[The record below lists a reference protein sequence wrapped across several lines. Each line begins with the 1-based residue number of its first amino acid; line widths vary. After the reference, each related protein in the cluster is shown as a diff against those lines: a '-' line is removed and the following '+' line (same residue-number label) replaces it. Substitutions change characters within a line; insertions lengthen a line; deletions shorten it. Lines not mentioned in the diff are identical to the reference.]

1 MTKST
6 DPALDTGDFVQHRF
20 DVPTSG
26 IRRHVSLNAHLQQSI
41 PNSSSMDPLNKTTP
55 ATQTNKNS
63 SLSTMNSQATNG
75 IEDYKLG
82 GVIGYGSSAAVHSAL
97 YIPRNVRVAIKMI
110 DLDMFER
117 NQIDELRRETAL
129 MALSK
134 HENVLP
140 VYNSFVSGSKLCIV
154 TPYLAGGSCLD
165 IMKTSF
171 PDGLDEL
178 SIATILK
185 QALEGLRYLHK
196 NGHIHR
202 DVKAGNLLV
211 NDDGSVLLGDFGVSS
226 SLSEHGVRRTFV
238 GTPCW
243 MAPEV
248 MEQAGYDYK
257 ADIWSFGITAIELA
271 SGKAPL
277 GKLPPLKV
285 LLMTLSNDPPTLIR
299 ETTKHKYSKVF
310 KDMIDLCLN
319 KEPSNRPTV
328 EKLLSHPFF
337 KQARK
342 KEYLVKNILVNL
354 PELERRP
361 RKAIHRRQLSF
372 TTVEEWDFNDD
383 CDYQSRFNVDANTLV
398 NSKSNK
404 TIIKAANDSINQL
417 PTTFPTNPPSI
428 VQQDHLS
435 SNEISLP
442 PKQEPRISFDRSVR
456 VDDNYG
462 SKTFI
467 EHTSSRSSPGMKY
480 TKYGGDMECQNITN
494 NNSLKDTSEPTS
506 PLQPSI
512 SNDLYPTYPLTK
524 SASSGTTGERKSR
537 FKIQYYQDPIMV
549 SLPSIHNSLLLPT
562 ATTSLSNGNT
572 VSSNNSYSTAT
583 SEDSATKMTTR
594 TRSASSTS
602 ISSSTS
608 KYPLPSQQHSNYL
621 HDEKDVGDHEGCDS
635 RKVGRFELLSAST
648 LANDVTVPGSY
659 GSRRTSLEHPLSAT
673 PLPSSPS
680 SSSLPL
686 LHNTDNVV
694 VSFSTQCETGLRRQG
709 THSNDGHRLS
719 DPSVVPPPTTNVT
732 GTAFPF
738 SIYAHLQSHFEDLLR
753 NTDAQQQTLH
763 KIFESLHFPR
773 PKPGDHSQ
781 LHGNDTTSQNDGTLF
796 LIESLEKQFHQL
808 ENENRALKLEN
819 EQLRKELDL
828 L

>member
-6 DPALDTGDFVQHRF
+6 DSLLDTADFVQHRF
-20 DVPTSG
+20 DVPASA
-26 IRRHVSLNAHLQQSI
+26 IRRHVSLNARLRQSI
-41 PNSSSMDPLNKTTP
+41 PYSKNQDPLNKAPLLTP
-55 ATQTNKNS
+55 VNKNNSIS
-63 SLSTMNSQATNG
+63 SMNSQSTNG

-82 GVIGYGSSAAVHSAL
+82 GIIGYGSSAAVYSAL

-134 HENVLP
+134 HENILP
-140 VYNSFVSGSKLCIV
+140 VYKSFVSGSKLCIV

-165 IMKTSF
+165 IMKTAF

-226 SLSEHGVRRTFV
+226 SLSERGVRRTFV

-310 KDMIDLCLN
+310 KDMIDFCLN

-342 KEYLVKNILVNL
+342 KEYLVKNILMDL
-354 PELERRP
+354 PALERRP

-383 CDYQSRFNVDANTLV
+383 CDYQRKFNVDANTLV
-398 NSKSNK
+398 SSKNSDTTNK
-404 TIIKAANDSINQL
+404 AVNNNINQS
-417 PTTFPTNPPSI
+417 PTAFTMNPPSI
-428 VQQDHLS
+428 VQHVNLS
-435 SNEISLP
+435 PNEIALP
-442 PKQEPRISFDRSVR
+442 TKQEPRISFDRSVR
-456 VDDNYG
+456 VDDNYD

-467 EHTSSRSSPGMKY
+467 EHTSSRLSSGIKC
-480 TKYGGDMECQNITN
+480 TKYGGDTDCQNNTN

-506 PLQPSI
+506 PVPPSI
-512 SNDLYPTYPLTK
+512 PNDLYPTYPLTK

-572 VSSNNSYSTAT
+572 VSSNNSYSTST
-583 SEDSATKMTTR
+583 SEDSATKMITR

-608 KYPLPSQQHSNYL
+608 KFPLPSQQHCNYL
-621 HDEKDVGDHEGCDS
+621 PGEKDVDDYEGHDS
-635 RKVGRFELLSAST
+635 RKVGRFELLSTAT
-648 LANDVTVPGSY
+648 LANDVMIPGSSS
-659 GSRRTSLEHPLSAT
+659 SRRTSLEHQLSAT

-686 LHNTDNVV
+686 LHNTDNAM
-694 VSFSTQCETGLRRQG
+694 VSFSTTSETDLRRQG

-719 DPSVVPPPTTNVT
+719 NSSVVPSPTASVP
-732 GTAFPF
+732 GTTFPF
-738 SIYAHLQSHFEDLLR
+738 SIYPHLQSHFEDLLR
-753 NTDAQQQTLH
+753 NNDAQQRTINM
-763 KIFESLHFPR
+763 IFESLHFPR
-773 PKPGDHSQ
+773 PKTGDHSQ
-781 LHGNDTTSQNDGTLF
+781 FHGNYITSQNDGTLF
-796 LIESLEKQFHQL
+796 LIESLEKQLHQL
-808 ENENRALKLEN
+808 EIENSTLKLEN
-819 EQLRKELDL
+819 EQLRKELDSL
-828 L
+828 